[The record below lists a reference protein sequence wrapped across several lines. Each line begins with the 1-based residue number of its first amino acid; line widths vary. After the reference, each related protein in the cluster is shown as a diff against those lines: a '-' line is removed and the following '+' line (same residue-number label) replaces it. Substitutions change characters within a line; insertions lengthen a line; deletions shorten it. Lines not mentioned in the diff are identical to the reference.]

1 MLISEAKVCDDTTFR
16 QQIGEDAY
24 KSEADEAIRFD
35 LYRLRLTHARFI
47 RWMRSRATYST
58 RKSVVTEAH
67 AVNDRQVLM
76 KRQRFLVCCQ

>member
-47 RWMRSRATYST
+47 R
-58 RKSVVTEAH
+58 
-67 AVNDRQVLM
+67 
-76 KRQRFLVCCQ
+76 